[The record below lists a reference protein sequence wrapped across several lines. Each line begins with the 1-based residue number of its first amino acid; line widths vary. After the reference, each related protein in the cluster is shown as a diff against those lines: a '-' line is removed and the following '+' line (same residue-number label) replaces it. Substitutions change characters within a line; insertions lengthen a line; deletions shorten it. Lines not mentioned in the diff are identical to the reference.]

1 MKRRKFLCAA
11 AAIALL
17 AALPAPAF
25 AAGIECDSAYC
36 FSPSDFS
43 EDEALA
49 GVCLTGLP
57 DPEAGTLLLGSRVL
71 RPGDILTA
79 EQLACVTFTP
89 MRGEERRETVV
100 TYLPIY
106 RDRVEAAEAMS
117 IAVIGRKDQPPV
129 AEDSAIETYR
139 NLPNEAVLKVKD
151 PEGQA
156 LTLTLVRAPRR
167 GEVTLRNDGSF
178 TYVPKKNKVGVD
190 SFTYT
195 AADPSGNVS
204 REATVTVTILKPTDA
219 AQYSD
224 TEGNSCRFAAEWMKN
239 TGIFASE
246 SIGGNTCFRPEKG
259 VCRGEFIAMLTRAL
273 RIPPEEAMADE
284 FAESPEWLRPY
295 LAAALRSGLTSGLPE
310 GDAEAQLTGAETA
323 VLLQNALDLPVP
335 ELSTAAIAA
344 DESGMPPEWAAG
356 ALAALERGGIT
367 LTASQAVTRG
377 EAAELLYT
385 LTLLLPDAPGM
396 NALRTVQQ

>member
-1 MKRRKFLCAA
+1 MKQRRFCCAA
-11 AAIALL
+11 AALILL
-17 AALPAPAF
+17 AGLAVPAR
-25 AAGIECDSAYC
+25 AAGIECADVYC

-57 DPEAGTLLLGSRVL
+57 DPKTGTLLLGSRVL

-79 EQLACVTFTP
+79 EQLKQVTFSP
-89 MRGEERRETVV
+89 VRGEATAQTTL

-106 RDRVEAAEAMS
+106 RDRVETAEVMS
-117 IAVIGRKDQPPV
+117 IAVIGKKDQTPV
-129 AEDSAIETYR
+129 AEDSAIETYK

-151 PEGQA
+151 PEGQK
-156 LTLTLVRAPRR
+156 LTFTLVRAPRR
-167 GEVTLRNDGSF
+167 GEVTLREDGSF

-204 REATVTVTILKPTDA
+204 REATVTVTILRPQDA
-219 AQYSD
+219 AQYTD
-224 TEGNSCRFAAEWMKN
+224 TDGKSCRFAAEWMKN
-239 TGIFASE
+239 TGIFVGE

-273 RIPPEEAMADE
+273 ALPAEETMTEE
-284 FAESPEWLRPY
+284 FADSPAWLRPY
-295 LAAALRSGLTSGLPE
+295 LAAALRSGLTAGLPE
-310 GDAEAQLTGAETA
+310 GDAEALLTGAEAA

-335 ELSTAAIAA
+335 ELSEEALAA
-344 DESGMPPEWAAG
+344 DAPDAPPEWAAA
-356 ALAALERGGIT
+356 ALAALEAEGMT
-367 LTASQAVTRG
+367 LRASEPLTRG
-377 EAAELLYT
+377 EAAQLLYR
-385 LTLLLPDAPGM
+385 LSVLMPDAPGSS
-396 NALRTVQQ
+396 ALRRAQQ